1 MPKVVIT
8 YEYEPNLDHYPVGTE
23 TAADA
28 LRWDVE
34 QVQAGEVV
42 WDEFLEGSGKLTV
55 EVVDG

>member
-34 QVQAGEVV
+34 QVQAGSASVLGGGD
-42 WDEFLEGSGKLTV
+42 W
-55 EVVDG
+55 